1 MREAMAT
8 ASALGVE
15 LPHLA
20 VQERDRIAWSSRRA
34 SATTTAAYPWGAPG
48 IVQFLSR
55 DHAQDLIRL
64 LGTMERPC

>member
-8 ASALGVE
+8 ASALNSRTWPYRYATG
-15 LPHLA
+15 LP
-20 VQERDRIAWSSRRA
+20 WSSRRA